1 MNKKI
6 VGCDLSALLEFT
18 KEIDNENEK
27 IFSSLK
33 SELESTCNQYNK
45 VVEQNRS
52 LQCELKFA
60 NRKLNLIK
68 EFLEKQLVLEPTAM
82 YIKENINKILEI

>member
-1 MNKKI
+1 MTKI
-6 VGCDLSALLEFT
+6 LQT
-18 KEIDNENEK
+18 
-27 IFSSLK
+27 
-33 SELESTCNQYNK
+33 ELELTLRQYYK

-52 LQCELKFA
+52 LQSELKFA

-82 YIKENINKILEI
+82 YIKENINKILEIE

>member
-1 MNKKI
+1 M
-6 VGCDLSALLEFT
+6 T
-18 KEIDNENEK
+18 KQ
-27 IFSSLK
+27 LQT
-33 SELESTCNQYNK
+33 ELELTLRQYYK

-82 YIKENINKILEI
+82 YIKENINKIMEIDND